1 MKTTISRPALPGVAA
16 AQPAPA
22 PPARRSRG
30 GSAPTCKRTLRGI
43 VIAGVVAATLLLG
56 TVAAWATVPPGP
68 QDQSDQGQALSQSEQ
83 ERTLARHRALGA
95 LDTLAAQPAA
105 GGQERTLARHRALG
119 ALGMQRLAAQRKAL
133 YQSQLDTTLA
143 RHRALGTLAAQP
155 AATIRPAAPGPGVD
169 VLATLLVGLVG
180 GLLGGAAAMAG
191 WTATT
196 RRRADRPAT
205 GS

>member
-16 AQPAPA
+16 AQSAPA
-22 PPARRSRG
+22 PPARHSRG

-56 TVAAWATVPPGP
+56 TVAAWATVPPRP

-95 LDTLAAQPAA
+95 LDAIAAQPAV

-119 ALGMQRLAAQRKAL
+119 ALDAIAAPPAV
-133 YQSQLDTTLA
+133 T
-143 RHRALGTLAAQP
+143 AQP
-155 AATIRPAAPGPGVD
+155 AARTDPAAPSPDKD
-169 VLATLLVGLVG
+169 VPATLLVGLVG
-180 GLLGGAAAMAG
+180 GLLGGAAVVVG
-191 WTATT
+191 WIATT
-196 RRRADRPAT
+196 RRRRPRPAAGT
-205 GS
+205 